1 MMIQITYISTPSRP
15 ISTDDL
21 MDILN
26 GARTNNVN
34 IGVSGMLLFTGSNFI
49 QTLEGDEK
57 VVEDLISTIKK
68 DPRHKDLRVIEKKKI
83 TSREYAEWTM
93 GFKRIDQ
100 EDLRNVPG
108 LNKFFNMDISGDID
122 ANKLKLIN
130 AVLNHFHM
138 EGRKKNVHDELS
150 LDEQDKF
157 IYFLHLMIRY
167 GVKTLALLMML
178 TVLWCVFDV
187 VVVIYEEILTQPV
200 TELGKPEILHVF
212 GSFMIVLIAV
222 EIFINITLYIRNDVI
237 PVKMVVAT
245 ALMAVA
251 RKIIVFDFHEVSAMH
266 VIGTGILVVALGG
279 SYWLLEHEFKV
290 HSDT

>member
-1 MMIQITYISTPSRP
+1 MIQITYISTPSRP